1 MLPRQGPLPGFTGLA
16 GPAGSHSAGELLPAA
31 MASGS
36 CCMNFQAQKKMEC
49 VPLRLASFLSKN
61 PLVSLVMGPSHELT
75 LCGTLCSLLEEGS
88 LPKPR
93 SAGIPMCSKESKSGA
108 W

>member
-36 CCMNFQAQKKMEC
+36 RCMNFQAQKKDGM
-49 VPLRLASFLSKN
+49 RTSQ
-61 PLVSLVMGPSHELT
+61 VSLISVQESSCLPGYGPF
-75 LCGTLCSLLEEGS
+75 
-88 LPKPR
+88 P
-93 SAGIPMCSKESKSGA
+93 
-108 W
+108 